1 MSKTIKT
8 LLALVL
14 MLSVC
19 AASHGQTVRTAAEEK
34 TTAFAG
40 KTAALTEQTTVL
52 TEQTTTLTG
61 QTAAL
66 TEQTATLAEKTATF
80 VFQPG
85 EDMFLLKGNEA
96 ELNRLYALVDEYR
109 TDITAGRMP
118 VYVDGY
124 CASLPTAKENFDIA
138 FTRANRVKSELITQK
153 GLKEADFITA
163 NYARAYHNNKD
174 VVVVTLRIPAKEQ
187 PDTARMER
195 ERHEQPERERQAQA
209 EQKRIERE
217 RAQAETERAEREKA
231 EAEHLAREQQAGA
244 DAVQSRTEPAEPAK
258 PYHVAVRTNLLY
270 DAMLLPTLGVEWRIN
285 EHVGIKLDGSL
296 AWWGGSTG
304 KVQKMWLVNPEVRW
318 YLLHDKRFYVGA
330 SGTYGEYNIYK
341 YALGSILSKDDTG
354 YQGKLWNAGLT
365 VGYQL
370 PLSRHFTVDFNLGL
384 GYTRSEYDS
393 FTMTDGMRVYE
404 GQNKT
409 KNLWGPMQAGI
420 SLVWTIGGNKQ

>member
-34 TTAFAG
+34 T
-40 KTAALTEQTTVL
+40 
-52 TEQTTTLTG
+52 
-61 QTAAL
+61 
-66 TEQTATLAEKTATF
+66 ATLAEKTATF
-80 VFQPG
+80 VFRPG

-96 ELNRLYALVDEYR
+96 ELERLYAWVDEYR

-124 CASLPTAKENFDIA
+124 CASMPTAKENFDIA
-138 FTRANRVKSELITQK
+138 FTRANRVKSELIDRK
-153 GLKEADFITA
+153 GLAEAHFITA

-174 VVVVTLRIPAKEQ
+174 VVVVTLRIPAEEQ
-187 PDTARMER
+187 PDTARVEW
-195 ERHEQPERERQAQA
+195 ERHKQAERKGQAQAEAKRQAQA
-209 EQKRIERE
+209 ERERIEQE
-217 RAQAETERAEREKA
+217 RAGREKA
-231 EAEHLAREQQAGA
+231 EAERLAREQQAVT
-244 DAVQSRTEPAEPAK
+244 DAVQSRTEPAK
-258 PYHVAVRTNLLY
+258 PYDVAVRTNLLY

-285 EHVGIKLDGSL
+285 KNVGVKFDGSL
-296 AWWGGSTG
+296 SWWGGSTG

-393 FTMTDGMRVYE
+393 FGMTDGARVYKE
-404 GQNKT
+404 RNKT
-409 KNLWGPMQAGI
+409 KNFWGPTQAGI
-420 SLVWTIGGNKQ
+420 SLVWTIRRNK